1 MGFLQFAYS
10 VKNIESDRWLDEQS
24 LERKRESFHP
34 TENTVSKLGGGFLT
48 ETCSKWKTQTSN
60 RKFFFFFFWVGIYFT
75 LIRDRSFQFLSF
87 GFFYKIN
94 SKKLLT
100 FFF

>member
-48 ETCSKWKTQTSN
+48 ETCSKWKTQISN
-60 RKFFFFFFWVGIYFT
+60 RIFFFFGGDLLYFNQVPFISI
-75 LIRDRSFQFLSF
+75 L
-87 GFFYKIN
+87 
-94 SKKLLT
+94 KLWLLL
-100 FFF
+100 

>member
-48 ETCSKWKTQTSN
+48 ETCSKGKTQISN
-60 RKFFFFFFWVGIYFT
+60 RKFFFFFLGGDLLYFNQGPFISI
-75 LIRDRSFQFLSF
+75 L
-87 GFFYKIN
+87 
-94 SKKLLT
+94 KLWLLL
-100 FFF
+100 